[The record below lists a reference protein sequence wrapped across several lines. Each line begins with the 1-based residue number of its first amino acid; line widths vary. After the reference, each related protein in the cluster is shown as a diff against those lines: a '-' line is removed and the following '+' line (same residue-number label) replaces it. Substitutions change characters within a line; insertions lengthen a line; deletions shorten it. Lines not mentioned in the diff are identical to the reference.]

1 MPAPDFTPGTLS
13 AAARDLS
20 DDEFRELDDL
30 LAQLPEPL
38 VPLDCVLLDGFLCG
52 MLVQPVAIE
61 PAAWLPYVFDADAR
75 ELPSDIDTALR
86 DRIVALTLR
95 RHAALNRALLE
106 DGGFDPMLLAEDDT
120 EDDTEDGAGDAIRV
134 DTGAALAAP
143 DLDAD
148 ARVDDDDDLRDRVA
162 RVSRPL
168 LPWVA
173 GFEAAN
179 ITFPHLEEIDDDAV
193 ALALARIYR
202 HLPAD
207 TDEQRDVNAALDLDL
222 PLASVDDAV
231 EELVAAVA
239 DLADLTR
246 DARYAVD
253 TVRRDAPKVGRNDP
267 CPCGSGKKYKRC
279 HGAAGA

>member
-1 MPAPDFTPGTLS
+1 MPAPDFTPGSL
-13 AAARDLS
+13 AAGARDLS

-30 LAQLPEPL
+30 LAQIPEPL
-38 VPLDCVLLDGFLCG
+38 VALDSVMLDGFLCG
-52 MLVQPVAIE
+52 VLVQPVPIE

-75 ELPSDIDTALR
+75 DPLPAL
-86 DRIVALTLR
+86 DDALHGRIVALTLR

-106 DGGFDPMLLAEDDT
+106 DGAFDPMLLADD
-120 EDDTEDGAGDAIRV
+120 EE
-134 DTGAALAAP
+134 
-143 DLDAD
+143 AD
-148 ARVDDDDDLRDRVA
+148 AAAETSGVPNTEADLLEGVA
-162 RVSRPL
+162 AVSRPL

-179 ITFPHLEEIDDDAV
+179 ATFPHLMELDDDAV
-193 ALALARIYR
+193 DLALARIYR

-207 TDEQRDVNAALDLDL
+207 TDEQREINAALDLDM

-239 DLADLTR
+239 DLADLTH
-246 DARYAVD
+246 DVRYAVD
-253 TVRRDAPKVGRNDP
+253 TVRRDAPKVGRNEP

-279 HGAAGA
+279 HGA

>member
-1 MPAPDFTPGTLS
+1 MPAPDSLPGSLA

-38 VPLDCVLLDGFLCG
+38 VPLDSVLLDGFLCG
-52 MLVQPVAIE
+52 VLVQPVPIE
-61 PAAWLPYVFDADAR
+61 PAAWLPYVFDADAQA
-75 ELPSDIDTALR
+75 LPATLDAALHE
-86 DRIVALTLR
+86 RIVALALR

-106 DGGFDPMLLAEDDT
+106 GAGFDPLLLAEDD
-120 EDDTEDGAGDAIRV
+120 EGDAA
-134 DTGAALAAP
+134 GAPPAEAG
-143 DLDAD
+143 AD
-148 ARVDDDDDLRDRVA
+148 GGTDGEADPRDRVPV
-162 RVSRPL
+162 VSRPL
-168 LPWVA
+168 LPWVI
-173 GFEAAN
+173 GFEVADVA
-179 ITFPHLEEIDDDAV
+179 FPHLTEIDDDAV
-193 ALALARIYR
+193 DLALARIYR

-207 TDEQRDVNAALDLDL
+207 TDEQREVNAALDLDL
-222 PLASVDDAV
+222 PLDSVDDAV
-231 EELVAAVA
+231 EELVAAVS

-253 TVRRDAPKVGRNDP
+253 TVRRDAPKVGRNEP

>member
-20 DDEFRELDDL
+20 DDEFRELDEL
-30 LAQLPEPL
+30 LAQIPEPL

-52 MLVQPVAIE
+52 VLVQPVAIE

-75 ELPSDIDTALR
+75 ELPFDIDAALR
-86 DRIVALTLR
+86 ERIVALTLR

-106 DGGFDPMLLAEDDT
+106 DGGFDPMLLAEDDSQ
-120 EDDTEDGAGDAIRV
+120 DDTADGVEENARDDAGDAS
-134 DTGAALAAP
+134 AAP
-143 DLDAD
+143 DRDAEE
-148 ARVDDDDDLRDRVA
+148 DDDLRDRVA

-179 ITFPHLEEIDDDAV
+179 IAFPHLEEIDDDAV

-202 HLPAD
+202 HLPAE
-207 TDEQRDVNAALDLDL
+207 TDAQREINATLDEDM